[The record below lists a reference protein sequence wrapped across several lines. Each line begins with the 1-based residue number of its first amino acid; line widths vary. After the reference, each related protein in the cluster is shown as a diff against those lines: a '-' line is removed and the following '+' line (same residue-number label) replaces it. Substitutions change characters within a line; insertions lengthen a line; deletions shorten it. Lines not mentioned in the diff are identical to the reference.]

1 MIFDAFVILTTILLG
16 GLLLFPVKVR
26 FLFAGKR
33 NEGKFEVRLF
43 RKKIYA
49 FGSEKI
55 SEEDADSDLKLPED
69 FEELA
74 SKKDDFD
81 SENPWKES
89 LSEEK
94 TTRPLDAGENCSPPS
109 FEKKSDSAAE
119 KNTSATKKKVDKEK
133 KTKRRKAKKENS
145 DREFLTLIVEPV
157 FEKKILKGVF
167 RLGRSFFRL
176 FHCRFEPTVVEGI
189 RLNEDYERMGY
200 VVGGLNAMSGIVP
213 FFENWI
219 FLADWTGE
227 KPLRI
232 EGGFVASFSIARILG
247 FIFISA
253 KTIAELTMYYFW
265 NRRRYRKNPESVRLV
280 FWRRWIV
287 RFLSS
292 P

>member
-1 MIFDAFVILTTILLG
+1 M
-16 GLLLFPVKVR
+16 
-26 FLFAGKR
+26 
-33 NEGKFEVRLF
+33 
-43 RKKIYA
+43 
-49 FGSEKI
+49 
-55 SEEDADSDLKLPED
+55 
-69 FEELA
+69 
-74 SKKDDFD
+74 
-81 SENPWKES
+81 
-89 LSEEK
+89 
-94 TTRPLDAGENCSPPS
+94 
-109 FEKKSDSAAE
+109 
-119 KNTSATKKKVDKEK
+119 
-133 KTKRRKAKKENS
+133 
-145 DREFLTLIVEPV
+145 TLIVEPV

-189 RLNEDYERMGY
+189 RWNEDYERMGY

-232 EGGFVASFSIARILG
+232 EGGFVASFSIARVLG
-247 FIFISA
+247 LIFISA

>member
-119 KNTSATKKKVDKEK
+119 KNT
-133 KTKRRKAKKENS
+133 
-145 DREFLTLIVEPV
+145 
-157 FEKKILKGVF
+157 
-167 RLGRSFFRL
+167 
-176 FHCRFEPTVVEGI
+176 
-189 RLNEDYERMGY
+189 
-200 VVGGLNAMSGIVP
+200 
-213 FFENWI
+213 
-219 FLADWTGE
+219 
-227 KPLRI
+227 
-232 EGGFVASFSIARILG
+232 
-247 FIFISA
+247 
-253 KTIAELTMYYFW
+253 
-265 NRRRYRKNPESVRLV
+265 
-280 FWRRWIV
+280 
-287 RFLSS
+287 
-292 P
+292 